1 MSLLGQIPAL
11 ADVEPVRSLRIPAR
25 LDYTFTAGEATS
37 RFLKGIKEKRIL
49 GERCPVCQKVY
60 VPPRG
65 ACPEDGVPTAEQVEL
80 PHTGIVTTFC
90 VVNLDFTEERG
101 RGADRYGHG
110 THIAGIVAARE
121 LGRGAGGD
129 SGMAPGA
136 HLLNLKAL
144 KADGSGKVSDVID
157 AIDWAID
164 NRWRYGI
171 LRLCGAQASV
181 TLDGREIA
189 AYEEFNSRGRRDGPY
204 NNGSYRIEMD
214 R

>member
-1 MSLLGQIPAL
+1 MGELTVKGRE
-11 ADVEPVRSLRIPAR
+11 EPIEAFRLVR
-25 LDYTFTAGEATS
+25 
-37 RFLKGIKEKRIL
+37 
-49 GERCPVCQKVY
+49 
-60 VPPRG
+60 
-65 ACPEDGVPTAEQVEL
+65 
-80 PHTGIVTTFC
+80 
-90 VVNLDFTEERG
+90 EERG

-171 LRLCGAQASV
+171 RVLNLSLGMAPTQ
-181 TLDGREIA
+181 
-189 AYEEFNSRGRRDGPY
+189 
-204 NNGSYRIEMD
+204 SYRDDPLCQAVE
-214 R
+214 RAA